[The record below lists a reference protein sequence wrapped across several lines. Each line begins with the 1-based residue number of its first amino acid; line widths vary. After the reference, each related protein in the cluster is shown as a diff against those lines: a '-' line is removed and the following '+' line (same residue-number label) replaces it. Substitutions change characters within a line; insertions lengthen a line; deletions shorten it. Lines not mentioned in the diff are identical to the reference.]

1 MSNHPNRSSISKI
14 AIAHGVRLA
23 RRHRGYSLHGFLSDC
38 ESAARAINEARADRN
53 LPSFFIERA
62 DTGFYL
68 QA

>member
-1 MSNHPNRSSISKI
+1 MMNHPNRSSIKKI
-14 AIAHGVRLA
+14 ATAHGVRLA

-38 ESAARAINEARADRN
+38 ESAAREINEHQVMRN
-53 LPSFFIERA
+53 LPRFFIERA